1 MSSKPGILI
10 KQPVSVFSKRLNVNF
25 GNGFT
30 ALTKAV
36 VNGLTG
42 NVSNVPENLV
52 EMGAAVGLAKE
63 PGEIA
68 WLLIFRSLIQAMA
81 SLVDDN
87 QDLLKKVDNDE
98 IETIVKRRL
107 ENCLQNLEA
116 TELTIDSNFFA
127 HPEELA
133 IVPAIKEPFRQ
144 WLTEFVATPAQAE
157 AISNRLPTEF
167 VYSII
172 EEWKKN
178 SDKYTVLQTDLNTP
192 FIKASEREQAWQRYS
207 TWLQKQ
213 VNERMFSEAFSLE
226 QVYVPLRAYYESKI
240 SGEDDDDFLIGGRQN
255 YKQDKKTER
264 IVVELQAELQ
274 DWLDKA
280 DKNDAIR
287 VISGGPGSGKSSF
300 SKIFAATQAKIG
312 KISVLFIPLHL
323 FDPEDDLVNGIA
335 KFIND
340 LRDIPLPPNP
350 LHKENKVEKLLI
362 IFDGLDELAMQGKM
376 GEEVSQKFV
385 SEVQR
390 QITTFN
396 HVQTRLQVLISGR
409 ELVIQKN
416 KSDFRKPKQI
426 LHVLPYFVHDQ
437 ERRQNNYIDAQNLLE
452 QDQRQIWWSKYGKAS
467 GRGYDSFP
475 LELNKGHLKEITS
488 QPLLNY
494 LVALSLI
501 RGAVKFSDDSNL
513 NEIYADLLTAVYQRS
528 WGNDNP
534 VIKGVA
540 EKDFIR
546 ILESIAVAAW
556 HGGDVRVTTVS
567 EIDKYC
573 DSNILE
579 RILNIFKQDKKAS
592 LTRLLTAFYFRQRGL
607 KGREETFEFTHK
619 SFGEYLTARRIVQE
633 LKLINTQLKANQED
647 SDYGWNKLQALER
660 WAKLC
665 GSSAMDNYIFKFIVD
680 EIQLQQ
686 DKYQVDVGEWQ
697 RTMCDLI
704 SYMLKNGIPMEKLPL
719 PNFQEANRQARNA
732 EKSLL
737 AVLNA
742 CARATKKISQIK
754 WQKSVIDTIYEDKK
768 IYFKDFADW
777 ISRLRW
783 QRDNFK
789 SDVFCLNWLS
799 FLDLQNCI
807 LILQDFYNANL
818 EGANLESANLEG
830 VNLERANLEDAN
842 LEGANL
848 KGANLEGANLKG
860 VNLEGANLERANL
873 KKANLERANLKRAN
887 IEGMNF
893 EGANLERANFERAYL
908 VHANLEKLN
917 LKGVYFVQAFLKEAN
932 LKEAYLVR
940 ANLKGA
946 YLKGAYLKE
955 ANLEGAH
962 LEWANLEGTHLEGA
976 NLVRANL
983 EGANV
988 RDTILEGKI

>member
-25 GNGFT
+25 GSGFT

-98 IETIVKRRL
+98 IETIVKHRL

-144 WLTEFVATPAQAE
+144 WLTEFVTTPAQAE
-157 AISNRLPTEF
+157 AISNRLSTEF
-167 VYSII
+167 VYSLI

-178 SDKYTVLQTDLNTP
+178 SDKYTVLQTELNTP

-207 TWLQKQ
+207 IWLQKQ

-226 QVYVPLRAYYESKI
+226 QVYVPLRAYYERKI
-240 SGEDDDDFLIGGRQN
+240 AGEDDDDFASGVRQN
-255 YKQDKKTER
+255 YKLDKKTER
-264 IVVELQAELQ
+264 IIVDLQAELQ
-274 DWLDKA
+274 TWLDEA
-280 DKNDAIR
+280 DQKDAIR

-323 FDPEDDLVNGIA
+323 FDPEDDLVNGIGN
-335 KFIND
+335 FIND

-350 LHKENKVEKLLI
+350 LDKDNKVEKLLI

-376 GEEVSQKFV
+376 GEEVAQKFL

-390 QITTFN
+390 QVTTFN
-396 HVQTRLQVLISGR
+396 HVQIRLQVLISGR

-416 KSDFRKPKQI
+416 QSDFRKPKQI
-426 LHVLPYFVHDQ
+426 LHVLPYFVDEE
-437 ERRQNNYIDAQNLLE
+437 ERKQNNYIDAQNLLK
-452 QDQRQIWWSKYGKAS
+452 QDQRQIWWCNYGKAS
-467 GRGYDSFP
+467 GRGYDSLP
-475 LELNKGHLKEITS
+475 AELDKGHLREITS

-494 LVALSLI
+494 LVALSLV

-528 WGNDNP
+528 WGHDNP
-534 VIKGVA
+534 IIKGVT
-540 EKDFIR
+540 EKDFVR

-573 DSNILE
+573 DRNILE

-633 LKLINTQLKANQED
+633 LKLINNQLKANKED

-665 GSSAMDNYIFKFIVD
+665 GSTAMDNDIFRFIID
-680 EIQLQQ
+680 EIRLQK
-686 DKYQVDVGEWQ
+686 DKYQVDVAEWQ
-697 RTMCDLI
+697 QTICDLI
-704 SYMLKNGIPMEKLPL
+704 GYMLKNGMPMEKLQL
-719 PNFQEANRQARNA
+719 TNFQEANRQARNA
-732 EKSLL
+732 EEVLL
-737 AVLNA
+737 AILNA
-742 CARATKKISQIK
+742 CARVIKKVSQII
-754 WQKSVIDTIYEDKK
+754 WPYPDAFGNWIY
-768 IYFKDFADW
+768 
-777 ISRLRW
+777 RLRGH
-783 QRDNFK
+783 RVERYSN
-789 SDVFCLNWLS
+789 DVLSLNCLS
-799 FLDLQNCI
+799 FLNLQNCI
-807 LILQDFYNANL
+807 LSSQDFSGANLEGAILKGSNLERAILKGSNLQQVNLKGSNLQQVNLNGVNLEWANL
-818 EGANLESANLEG
+818 EGANLQDAILQNVNLQEVNLNIVNLEGAILQNVNLEGAILESANLEG
-830 VNLERANLEDAN
+830 AILQNVNLEGAILESAN
-842 LEGANL
+842 LEGAILQN
-848 KGANLEGANLKG
+848 
-860 VNLEGANLERANL
+860 V
-873 KKANLERANLKRAN
+873 N
-887 IEGMNF
+887 IES
-893 EGANLERANFERAYL
+893 
-908 VHANLEKLN
+908 
-917 LKGVYFVQAFLKEAN
+917 
-932 LKEAYLVR
+932 
-940 ANLKGA
+940 
-946 YLKGAYLKE
+946 
-955 ANLEGAH
+955 
-962 LEWANLEGTHLEGA
+962 
-976 NLVRANL
+976 
-983 EGANV
+983 ANV
-988 RDTILEGKI
+988 HGTILEGKI

>member
-25 GNGFT
+25 GSGFT
-30 ALTKAV
+30 ALSKAV

-68 WLLIFRSLIQAMA
+68 WLLIFRSLMQAMA

-87 QDLLKKVDNDE
+87 QDLLKKVDHDE
-98 IETIVKRRL
+98 IETIVKTRL
-107 ENCLQNLEA
+107 ENCLQNLED

-127 HPEELA
+127 HPEKLA

-144 WLTEFVATPAQAE
+144 WLTEFVTTPAQAE
-157 AISNRLPTEF
+157 AISNRLSTEF
-167 VYSII
+167 VYSLI

-178 SDKYTVLQTDLNTP
+178 SDKYVVLQNELNTP
-192 FIKASEREQAWQRYS
+192 FIKAGEREQAWQRYS

-213 VNERMFSEAFSLE
+213 INERMFSEAFSLE

-240 SGEDDDDFLIGGRQN
+240 ESEDDDDFASGGRQN
-255 YKQDKKTER
+255 YQQDKKNKR
-264 IVVELQAELQ
+264 IVVDLQAELQ
-274 DWLDKA
+274 TWLDQA

-300 SKIFAATQAKIG
+300 SKFFAAQQAKLG
-312 KISVLFIPLHL
+312 KISILFIPLHL
-323 FDPEDDLVNGIA
+323 FDPEDDLVIGIG

-350 LHKENKVEKLLI
+350 LNKENKVEKLLI
-362 IFDGLDELAMQGKM
+362 IFDGLDELAMQGKIA
-376 GEEVSQKFV
+376 EEVAQKFV

-390 QITTFN
+390 QVNAFN

-409 ELVIQKN
+409 ELVIQRN
-416 KSDFRKPKQI
+416 QSDFRKPKQI
-426 LHVLPYFVHDQ
+426 LHVLPYFVDKE
-437 ERRQNNYIDAQNLLE
+437 ERRQNNYIDAQKLLE
-452 QDQRQIWWSKYGKAS
+452 QDQRQIWWDKYGKAS
-467 GRGYDSFP
+467 GHGYDSLP
-475 LELNKGHLKEITS
+475 AELDKGYLREITS

-494 LVALSLI
+494 LVALSFV
-501 RGAVKFSDDSNL
+501 RGAVKFSEDSNL

-540 EKDFIR
+540 EKDFVR

-567 EIDKYC
+567 EIEKNC
-573 DSNILE
+573 DGNLLE

-619 SFGEYLTARRIVQE
+619 SFGEYLTAKRIVRE
-633 LKLINTQLKANQED
+633 LALIHKKLKANQED
-647 SDYGWNKLQALER
+647 PDDGWNKQESLKR
-660 WAKLC
+660 WAELC
-665 GSSAMDNYIFKFIVD
+665 GLTAMDDYIFNFIID
-680 EIQLQQ
+680 EIRLRQ

-697 RTMCDLI
+697 QTMCDLI
-704 SYMLKNGIPMEKLPL
+704 SYMLKNGMPMEKLQL

-732 EKSLL
+732 EEALL

-742 CARATKKISQIK
+742 CARATKNVSQIK
-754 WQKSVIDTIYEDKK
+754 WPSPEAFGNWV
-768 IYFKDFADW
+768 
-777 ISRLRW
+777 SRLRG
-783 QRDNFK
+783 QRVDSNSK
-789 SDVFCLNWLS
+789 IFCLNCFS
-799 FLDLQNCI
+799 FLDLQNSI
-807 LILQDFYNANL
+807 LRYQDLYTVNLFEANLFEANLEGANLFEANLFEANLFEASLVRANL
-818 EGANLESANLEG
+818 EGANLEGAILERASLVRANLEG
-830 VNLERANLEDAN
+830 ANLEGAILEGAILFEANLEGASLERANLERANLERANLERANLERANLERASLERANLVRANLEDAN
-842 LEGANL
+842 LEGA
-848 KGANLEGANLKG
+848 KLEGAK
-860 VNLEGANLERANL
+860 LEGA
-873 KKANLERANLKRAN
+873 K
-887 IEGMNF
+887 
-893 EGANLERANFERAYL
+893 
-908 VHANLEKLN
+908 
-917 LKGVYFVQAFLKEAN
+917 
-932 LKEAYLVR
+932 
-940 ANLKGA
+940 
-946 YLKGAYLKE
+946 
-955 ANLEGAH
+955 
-962 LEWANLEGTHLEGA
+962 
-976 NLVRANL
+976 L

-988 RDTILEGKI
+988 RGTILKRKI

>member
-25 GNGFT
+25 GSGFT

-98 IETIVKRRL
+98 IETIVKHRL

-144 WLTEFVATPAQAE
+144 WLTEFVSTPAQAE

-167 VYSII
+167 VYSLI

-178 SDKYTVLQTDLNTP
+178 SDKYTVLQTELNTP
-192 FIKASEREQAWQRYS
+192 FIKAGEREQAWQSYS
-207 TWLQKQ
+207 IWLQKQ

-226 QVYVPLRAYYESKI
+226 QVYVPLRAYYERKI
-240 SGEDDDDFLIGGRQN
+240 AGEEDDDFVSGIKQN

-264 IVVELQAELQ
+264 IVIDLQAELQ
-274 DWLDKA
+274 TWLDEA

-300 SKIFAATQAKIG
+300 SKIFAATQAKIS
-312 KISVLFIPLHL
+312 KNSVLFIPLHL
-323 FDPEDDLVNGIA
+323 FDPEDDLVNGIG

-350 LHKENKVEKLLI
+350 LDKENKIEKLLI

-376 GEEVSQKFV
+376 GEEVAQKFV

-390 QITTFN
+390 QATAVN

-409 ELVIQKN
+409 ELVIKKN
-416 KSDFRKPKQI
+416 QSDFRKPKQI
-426 LHVLPYFVHDQ
+426 LHILSYFVDEE
-437 ERRQNNYIDAQNLLE
+437 ERKQNNYIDDQNLLK
-452 QDQRQIWWSKYGKAS
+452 QDQRQLWWDKYGKAS
-467 GRGYDSFP
+467 GREYDSLP
-475 LELNKGHLKEITS
+475 AELDKRHLREITS

-494 LVALSLI
+494 LVALSLV
-501 RGAVKFSDDSNL
+501 RGVVKFSDDSNL

-534 VIKGVA
+534 IIKGVA
-540 EKDFIR
+540 EKDFVR

-556 HGGDVRVTTVS
+556 HGGDVRVTTIS
-567 EIDKYC
+567 EIEKNC
-573 DSNILE
+573 DSNLLE

-592 LTRLLTAFYFRQRGL
+592 LTRLLTAFYFRQRGS

-619 SFGEYLTARRIVQE
+619 SFGEYLTAKRIVQE

-647 SDYGWNKLQALER
+647 SDYGWNNLQALER

-665 GSSAMDNYIFKFIVD
+665 GSTAMDDYIFNFIVD
-680 EIQLQQ
+680 EIRLQQ
-686 DKYQVDVGEWQ
+686 DKYHVDVSEWQ
-697 RTMCDLI
+697 QTMCGLI
-704 SYMLKNGIPMEKLPL
+704 SYMLKNGMPMQKLQL
-719 PNFQEANRQARNA
+719 STFQEANRQARNA
-732 EKSLL
+732 EEALL

-742 CARATKKISQIK
+742 CARATKKVSQIK
-754 WQKSVIDTIYEDKK
+754 WPSPEA
-768 IYFKDFADW
+768 FGNW
-777 ISRLRW
+777 ISRLRG
-783 QRDNFK
+783 QRDDFDSN
-789 SDVFCLNWLS
+789 VFCLNCLS

-807 LILQDFYNANL
+807 LFYQDFYNANFVQANLAGANFVQAGLEGTDFERADLSGAYLARADFEMANLIGTRFEEADLEKAYLAGACLAGANLLGANLEGANLLEANLFEANLLGANLEGANLFGANFERANLLGANL
-818 EGANLESANLEG
+818 EGANLESADF
-830 VNLERANLEDAN
+830 R
-842 LEGANL
+842 
-848 KGANLEGANLKG
+848 
-860 VNLEGANLERANL
+860 GANLERANL
-873 KKANLERANLKRAN
+873 L
-887 IEGMNF
+887 
-893 EGANLERANFERAYL
+893 GANLEGVNLED
-908 VHANLEKLN
+908 ANLED
-917 LKGVYFVQAFLKEAN
+917 
-932 LKEAYLVR
+932 
-940 ANLKGA
+940 
-946 YLKGAYLKE
+946 
-955 ANLEGAH
+955 
-962 LEWANLEGTHLEGA
+962 
-976 NLVRANL
+976 
-983 EGANV
+983 ANV
-988 RDTILEGKI
+988 RRTILEGKI

>member
-25 GNGFT
+25 GSGFT

-87 QDLLKKVDNDE
+87 QDLLKKVNNDD
-98 IETIVKRRL
+98 IETIVKHRL

-116 TELTIDSNFFA
+116 TELIIDSNFFA

-133 IVPAIKEPFRQ
+133 IVPAIKEPFCQ
-144 WLTEFVATPAQAE
+144 WLTEFFSTPAQAE

-167 VYSII
+167 VYSLI

-178 SDKYTVLQTDLNTP
+178 SDKYTVLQTELNTP
-192 FIKASEREQAWQRYS
+192 FIKANEREQAWQRYS
-207 TWLQKQ
+207 RWLQKEI
-213 VNERMFSEAFSLE
+213 NERMFSEAFSLE
-226 QVYVPLRAYYESKI
+226 QVYVPLRAYYENKI
-240 SGEDDDDFLIGGRQN
+240 EGKDDDDFVSGVRQN
-255 YKQDKKTER
+255 YKQDKITER
-264 IVVELQAELQ
+264 IVVNLQAELQ
-274 DWLDKA
+274 TWLDQA
-280 DKNDAIR
+280 NKNDAIR

-323 FDPEDDLVNGIA
+323 FDPEDDLVNSIG

-350 LHKENKVEKLLI
+350 LDQENKVEKLLI

-376 GEEVSQKFV
+376 GEEVAQKFV

-390 QITTFN
+390 QANAFN
-396 HVQTRLQVLISGR
+396 HVQTRLQILISGR

-416 KSDFRKPKQI
+416 QSDFRKPKQI
-426 LHVLPYFVHDQ
+426 LHILPYFIDDE
-437 ERRQNNYIDAQNLLE
+437 ERKQNNYIDDQNLLK

-467 GRGYDSFP
+467 GCGYDRLP
-475 LELNKGHLKEITS
+475 AELDKGHLREITC

-494 LVALSLI
+494 LVALSLV
-501 RGAVKFSDDSNL
+501 RGAVKFSQDSNL
-513 NEIYADLLTAVYQRS
+513 NEIYADLLTAVYQGR
-528 WGNDNP
+528 WGNENP
-534 VIKGVA
+534 VIRGVE

-546 ILESIAVAAW
+546 ILESISVAAW
-556 HGGDVRVTTVS
+556 HGGDVRVTTVP
-567 EIDKYC
+567 EIEKNC
-573 DSNILE
+573 DSNLLE

-619 SFGEYLTARRIVQE
+619 SFGEYLTAKRIVQE
-633 LKLINTQLKANQED
+633 LKLINNQLKANQED

-665 GSSAMDNYIFKFIVD
+665 GSTAMDNYIFKFIID
-680 EIQLQQ
+680 EIRLQQ
-686 DKYQVDVGEWQ
+686 DKYQVDVAEWQ
-697 RTMCDLI
+697 QTMCDLI
-704 SYMLKNGIPMEKLPL
+704 SYMLKNGMPMEKLQL
-719 PNFQEANRQARNA
+719 PTFQEENRQARNA
-732 EKSLL
+732 EEALL

-742 CARATKKISQIK
+742 CARITKKVSQIN
-754 WQKSVIDTIYEDKK
+754 WPFPEA
-768 IYFKDFADW
+768 FGNW
-777 ISRLRW
+777 ISRLRG
-783 QRDNFK
+783 QRVAFN
-789 SDVFCLNWLS
+789 SDVFCLNCLS

-807 LILQDFYNANL
+807 LSSQDF
-818 EGANLESANLEG
+818 S
-830 VNLERANLEDAN
+830 
-842 LEGANL
+842 
-848 KGANLEGANLKG
+848 
-860 VNLEGANLERANL
+860 GANLERANL
-873 KKANLERANLKRAN
+873 QEVNLEWANLQGAILQGVNLQEVNLEWANLQGAILQGVNLQEVNLEWSNLQGANLEWSNLQGANLEWSNLQGANLEWSNLQGANLERANLQGAN
-887 IEGMNF
+887 LKWSNLQ
-893 EGANLERANFERAYL
+893 GANLERANVQGANL
-908 VHANLEKLN
+908 KWANLQGANLE
-917 LKGVYFVQAFLKEAN
+917 
-932 LKEAYLVR
+932 R
-940 ANLKGA
+940 ANLQ
-946 YLKGAYLKE
+946 
-955 ANLEGAH
+955 
-962 LEWANLEGTHLEGA
+962 
-976 NLVRANL
+976 
-983 EGANV
+983 GANV
-988 RDTILEGKI
+988 RGTILESKI

>member
-1 MSSKPGILI
+1 MSIKPGILI

-98 IETIVKRRL
+98 IETIVKHRL

-127 HPEELA
+127 HPEELG

-144 WLTEFVATPAQAE
+144 WLTEFVTTTADAE

-167 VYSII
+167 VYSLI

-178 SDKYTVLQTDLNTP
+178 SDKYTVLQNELNTP
-192 FIKASEREQAWQRYS
+192 FIKAGEREQAWQRYS
-207 TWLQKQ
+207 IWLQKQ
-213 VNERMFSEAFSLE
+213 VNERMFSEAFTLE
-226 QVYVPLRAYYESKI
+226 QVYVPLRAYYEIKI
-240 SGEDDDDFLIGGRQN
+240 VDEDDDNFAIGGRQN
-255 YKQDKKTER
+255 YKQDKNTER
-264 IVVELQAELQ
+264 IVVDLQAELQ
-274 DWLDKA
+274 TWLDEA

-300 SKIFAATQAKIG
+300 SKIFAASQAKIG
-312 KISVLFIPLHL
+312 KIFVLFIPLHL
-323 FDPEDDLVNGIA
+323 FDPEDDLVNGIG

-350 LHKENKVEKLLI
+350 LDKENKVEKLLI

-376 GEEVSQKFV
+376 GEEVAQKFL

-390 QITTFN
+390 QVTTFN

-416 KSDFRKPKQI
+416 QSDFRKYKQI
-426 LHVLPYFVHDQ
+426 LHVLPYFIDKE
-437 ERRQNNYIDAQNLLE
+437 ERKQNNYIDDQYLLE
-452 QDQRQIWWSKYGKAS
+452 QDQRQIWWHTYGKAS
-467 GRGYDSFP
+467 GRGYDSLP
-475 LELNKGHLKEITS
+475 LELDEGRLKEITS

-494 LVALSLI
+494 LVALSFV
-501 RGAVKFSDDSNL
+501 RGAVKFSANSNL
-513 NEIYADLLTAVYQRS
+513 NEIYADLLTAVYQRR

-534 VIKGVA
+534 VIRGIE

-567 EIDKYC
+567 EIEENC
-573 DSNILE
+573 DSNLLE

-607 KGREETFEFTHK
+607 KRNEETFEFTHK

-633 LKLINTQLKANQED
+633 LKLINKQLKANQED

-665 GSSAMDNYIFKFIVD
+665 GSTAIDDYIFNFIVD
-680 EIQLQQ
+680 EIRLQQ
-686 DKYQVDVGEWQ
+686 DKYQIDVVEWQ

-704 SYMLKNGIPMEKLPL
+704 SYMLKNGMPMEKLHL
-719 PNFQEANRQARNA
+719 PTFQQANRQARNA
-732 EKSLL
+732 EAALL

-742 CARATKKISQIK
+742 CARTTTHLSYIDWHLSIIK
-754 WQKSVIDTIYEDKK
+754 NSSEDRES
-768 IYFKDFADW
+768 YFKDFAIW

-783 QRDNFK
+783 QKINFDN
-789 SDVFCLNWLS
+789 DVFCLNYLS
-799 FLDLQNCI
+799 FLDLHNCI
-807 LILQDFYNANL
+807 LIYQDFYKANFEQANLVRTDLEGVNLQWANLFKVNLFKANLFKANLVRSNLLGANLEGVNLNGANLERANLVETNLVGANLVGANLVEANLVEANL
-818 EGANLESANLEG
+818 EGANLEGANLF
-830 VNLERANLEDAN
+830 RANLQRAN
-842 LEGANL
+842 LKAANL
-848 KGANLEGANLKG
+848 KGADL
-860 VNLEGANLERANL
+860 RA
-873 KKANLERANLKRAN
+873 
-887 IEGMNF
+887 
-893 EGANLERANFERAYL
+893 
-908 VHANLEKLN
+908 
-917 LKGVYFVQAFLKEAN
+917 
-932 LKEAYLVR
+932 

-946 YLKGAYLKE
+946 DLRAANRQQ
-955 ANLEGAH
+955 ANLQ
-962 LEWANLEGTHLEGA
+962 
-976 NLVRANL
+976 
-983 EGANV
+983 GANV

>member
-25 GNGFT
+25 GSGFT

-87 QDLLKKVDNDE
+87 QDLLKKVDNDD
-98 IETIVKRRL
+98 IETIVKHRL

-133 IVPAIKEPFRQ
+133 IVLAIKEPFRQ
-144 WLTEFVATPAQAE
+144 WLTEFVSTPAQAE

-167 VYSII
+167 VYSLI

-178 SDKYTVLQTDLNTP
+178 SDKYTVLQTELNTP

-207 TWLQKQ
+207 IWLQKQ

-226 QVYVPLRAYYESKI
+226 QVYVPLRTYYERKVEI
-240 SGEDDDDFLIGGRQN
+240 KYDDDFISGLRES
-255 YKQDKKTER
+255 YKQDKRNER
-264 IVVELQAELQ
+264 IVVDLQAELQ
-274 DWLDKA
+274 TWLDEA

-300 SKIFAATQAKIG
+300 CKIFAAIQAKIG

-323 FDPEDDLVNGIA
+323 FDPEDDLVNGIG

-350 LHKENKVEKLLI
+350 LVKDNTVEKLLI

-376 GEEVSQKFV
+376 GEEVAQKFI

-390 QITTFN
+390 QVNAFN

-416 KSDFRKPKQI
+416 QSDFRKPKQI
-426 LHVLPYFVHDQ
+426 LNVLPYFLD
-437 ERRQNNYIDAQNLLE
+437 EEEIKDNNYIDNQNLLK
-452 QDQRQIWWSKYGKAS
+452 QDQRQIWWCKYSQAS
-467 GRGYDSFP
+467 GRGYDSLP
-475 LELNKGHLKEITS
+475 EELDEGHFREITS

-494 LVALSLI
+494 LIALSLV
-501 RGAVKFSDDSNL
+501 RGAVKFFDNSNL
-513 NEIYADLLTAVYQRS
+513 NEIYADLLTAVYQRI
-528 WGNDNP
+528 WANDNP

-540 EKDFIR
+540 EKDFVR

-556 HGGDVRVTTVS
+556 HGGDVRITTVT
-567 EIDKYC
+567 EIEKYC
-573 DSNILE
+573 DRNILE

-592 LTRLLTAFYFRQRGL
+592 LARLLTAFYFRQRGL
-607 KGREETFEFTHK
+607 KGRDDTFEFTHK

-633 LKLINTQLKANQED
+633 IKIINNQLKANEED

-665 GSSAMDNYIFKFIVD
+665 GSTAMDDYIFKFIIN

-686 DKYQVDVGEWQ
+686 DKYQVDIAEWQ
-697 RTMCDLI
+697 LTICDLI
-704 SYMLKNGIPMEKLPL
+704 SYMLKNGMPMEKLQL
-719 PNFQEANRQARNA
+719 STFQEANWQARNA
-732 EKSLL
+732 EEALL
-737 AVLNA
+737 GVLNA
-742 CARATKKISQIK
+742 CARATRNVSQIK
-754 WQKSVIDTIYEDKK
+754 WPSPEAFGNCV
-768 IYFKDFADW
+768 
-777 ISRLRW
+777 SRLRG
-783 QRDNFK
+783 QRVD
-789 SDVFCLNWLS
+789 SHIHSEIFCLNCLS
-799 FLDLQNCI
+799 FLDLQNS
-807 LILQDFYNANL
+807 ILQYQDLYEANFKEANLKEANLVGAIL
-818 EGANLESANLEG
+818 EGANLERAFLKGANLKEANLLRANFVRANLEG
-830 VNLERANLEDAN
+830 AILVRANLVGAILKGAFLKGTILIQANLERAFLKGANLLQANLEEAILERAILGEANLERAFLARAFLGEANLGEANLERANLE
-842 LEGANL
+842 GAF
-848 KGANLEGANLKG
+848 
-860 VNLEGANLERANL
+860 LEGANLERANL
-873 KKANLERANLKRAN
+873 
-887 IEGMNF
+887 
-893 EGANLERANFERAYL
+893 EGANLERAF
-908 VHANLEKLN
+908 
-917 LKGVYFVQAFLKEAN
+917 
-932 LKEAYLVR
+932 
-940 ANLKGA
+940 LKGA
-946 YLKGAYLKE
+946 
-955 ANLEGAH
+955 NF
-962 LEWANLEGTHLEGA
+962 EGA
-976 NLVRANL
+976 NLR
-983 EGANV
+983 G
-988 RDTILEGKI
+988 TILEGKI